1 MALLKKRGIF
11 MDLKNMISGTDI
23 RGIVSKYEDKDINL
37 SEKEVE
43 FIAKG
48 FGLWITEK
56 CDEIAKNKNRKV
68 KVAVGYDARHTG
80 PKFSEII
87 TKTLVEMG
95 IDVYDCGMSITPSLF
110 MATIFEDY
118 KADGAMM
125 ITASHLPSYYNG
137 IKFFT
142 KNGGLQKSD
151 VNEFLEMAEKQE
163 ENLIKEEKGVEIVKN
178 LADDYASYICE
189 LIKNKIRE
197 GDKPLKN

>member
-11 MDLKNMISGTDI
+11 MDLKNMVSGTDI

-56 CDEIAKNKNRKV
+56 CDEIAKAENRKV

-80 PKFSEII
+80 PKFSEVIR
-87 TKTLVEMG
+87 KTLMEMR